1 MKKPKGKPHTKKRTA
16 GFLPPS
22 VNLSAAAQALGSK
35 SRKKLREDILRPL
48 QEDNVYGHILQKMP
62 LVLSK
67 GEPYQWEY
75 VNPFALVYQYS
86 CLRPRFGDMLKA
98 AANEAGF
105 ARIIFYMDE
114 ATPGNVLR
122 PDAGRTLA
130 CFYWSFM
137 ELPSWFR
144 SRQCGWFFFGMFP
157 LALVEHLPGGY
168 ASLFTSMVKTFFGK
182 ALLQWDFSVSGIACR
197 STGGGFLFK
206 ARFGALLS
214 DEKAMK
220 ELWCTKGASSY
231 KPCHLCKNVMGRL
244 DVPPEHPYLVHYTCV
259 DAAQFDLHTPETFR
273 EMARQLQ
280 EAYTAMSQKRFEKLE
295 QCYGLKYVPL
305 GVLWCEE
312 LQDICDPVSHTYWDW
327 MHILMASGGIA
338 QYSFNQYIRCLCK
351 AGITLQTLDAFA
363 AEIVWP
369 KGVFWSKKYFQ
380 KRVVSEDG
388 AHLKAFAS
396 ELFQVMDILTLFIQL
411 VVARAGILQRETEC
425 VERMV
430 KIITI
435 LSSQEAA
442 LSRLDV
448 LEHEIAKHH
457 VLFLA
462 LWPDCNKPKTHWL
475 RHVPTH
481 LKAFR
486 CNLSC
491 FAPERKHKMVKQL
504 ATAVSANVEKGTLY
518 RAAAAN
524 MTAFAT
530 EESVLLPVYLEKPKV
545 LDAQWVRAFV
555 PDMQE
560 AYGSKSLRFEGGRLQ
575 ISDLVWFPSSKQLVE
590 ASLFLQIR
598 ALHSSQFFI
607 QGFLY
612 EPLGHENLYKSTKD
626 AQLFS
631 CTADMASVPYCKRQG
646 GICPCA
652 RLARV
657 T

>member
-1 MKKPKGKPHTKKRTA
+1 M
-16 GFLPPS
+16 
-22 VNLSAAAQALGSK
+22 
-35 SRKKLREDILRPL
+35 
-48 QEDNVYGHILQKMP
+48 YGHILQKMP

-105 ARIIFYMDE
+105 ARIVFYMDE

-144 SRQCGWFFFGMFP
+144 SRQCGCFFFGMFP

-312 LQDICDPVSHTYWDW
+312 LQDICDPCLPHVLGLDAYFDGVWRYCAVLFQSIYSLFVQSGHYFADTGCVCSRNCLAERCLLVKKVLPKAGGQRGRRAPEGFCKRTVSGDGY
-327 MHILMASGGIA
+327 S
-338 QYSFNQYIRCLCK
+338 YSFHTTGCGPRWN
-351 AGITLQTLDAFA
+351 FA
-363 AEIVWP
+363 AGN
-369 KGVFWSKKYFQ
+369 GVC
-380 KRVVSEDG
+380 G
-388 AHLKAFAS
+388 AHGENHYHSVIPRSCAF
-396 ELFQVMDILTLFIQL
+396 
-411 VVARAGILQRETEC
+411 
-425 VERMV
+425 
-430 KIITI
+430 
-435 LSSQEAA
+435 
-442 LSRLDV
+442 
-448 LEHEIAKHH
+448 
-457 VLFLA
+457 
-462 LWPDCNKPKTHWL
+462 KT
-475 RHVPTH
+475 
-481 LKAFR
+481 
-486 CNLSC
+486 
-491 FAPERKHKMVKQL
+491 
-504 ATAVSANVEKGTLY
+504 G
-518 RAAAAN
+518 
-524 MTAFAT
+524 
-530 EESVLLPVYLEKPKV
+530 
-545 LDAQWVRAFV
+545 
-555 PDMQE
+555 
-560 AYGSKSLRFEGGRLQ
+560 
-575 ISDLVWFPSSKQLVE
+575 
-590 ASLFLQIR
+590 
-598 ALHSSQFFI
+598 
-607 QGFLY
+607 
-612 EPLGHENLYKSTKD
+612 
-626 AQLFS
+626 
-631 CTADMASVPYCKRQG
+631 
-646 GICPCA
+646 CA
-652 RLARV
+652 
-657 T
+657 